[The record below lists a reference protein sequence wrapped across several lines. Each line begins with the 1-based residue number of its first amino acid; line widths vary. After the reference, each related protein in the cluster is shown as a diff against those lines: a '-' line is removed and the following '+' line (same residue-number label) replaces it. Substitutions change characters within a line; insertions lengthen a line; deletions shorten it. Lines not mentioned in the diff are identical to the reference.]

1 MISETNIDDSFSTRQ
16 FLIDGYTAPYRLDR
30 NSVGGGIF
38 VYVREGISSKLIS
51 VNFQNREGF
60 FLEINLRKRKWI
72 IGFSYNL
79 HASSI
84 SHVSPI
90 SLPITRKNFL
100 LVGDFN
106 AEESNNP
113 VKDFGDVCGFK
124 HLIK

>member
-16 FLIDGYTAPYRLDR
+16 FLIDGYIAPYRLDR

-60 FLEINLRKRKWI
+60 FQEINLRKRKWI
-72 IGFSYNL
+72 IGFSYNP

-90 SLPITRKNFL
+90 SLPVTRKNFL

-106 AEESNNP
+106 AEESNNS

>member
-16 FLIDGYTAPYRLDR
+16 FLIDGYIAPYRLDR

-38 VYVREGISSKLIS
+38 VYVREDISSKLIS

-72 IGFSYNL
+72 IGFSYNP

-106 AEESNNP
+106 AEESNNS

>member
-72 IGFSYNL
+72 IGFSYNP

-84 SHVSPI
+84 SHVCPI

-106 AEESNNP
+106 AEESNNS